1 MTTARRL
8 SAAALL
14 GAALAS
20 SAHADPGVSMA
31 WSYRDFTSWQL
42 FGSAAARN
50 DAPGNGFI
58 YSNLVLTAPASSD
71 AAGAGFAPD
80 TLALDFNQAFH
91 FDFHFFIPASQ
102 DLRGDGLSFTLTD
115 VASVGNGG
123 SGLGYEGLS
132 AHSVALAIDTFH
144 FDGEPI
150 SPSLQILSGGSV
162 TPLAATE
169 TGLGDAIR
177 GSTYQWYAAL
187 HYTPS
192 GNDDHTGVLTG
203 TLENLDHGSFS
214 VSAAVDFDAL
224 GLVGVPVA
232 YGFTASNGAATDG
245 HFVTSAMPVPEPGRW
260 ALVLAGLGWLA
271 LRARRR
277 WPA

>member
-1 MTTARRL
+1 MTTARHL
-8 SAAALL
+8 FAAALL

-31 WSYRDFTSWQL
+31 WSYRDFTTWQL
-42 FGSAAARN
+42 FGTATAQN
-50 DAPGNGFI
+50 DVPGNGFM
-58 YSNLVLTAPASSD
+58 YSNLVLTAPASHD
-71 AAGAGFAPD
+71 AAGAGFAPGA
-80 TLALDFNQAFH
+80 LALDFNQTFS

-102 DLRGDGLSFTLTD
+102 DTRGDGLTFTLTD
-115 VASVGNGG
+115 ATGVGNGG

-132 AHSVALAIDTFH
+132 ARSVALAIDTFH
-144 FDGEPI
+144 FDGEPV
-150 SPSLQILSGGSV
+150 SPSLQLLSGGSV

-192 GNDDHTGVLTG
+192 GNGDNTGVLTG

-224 GLVGVPVA
+224 GLVGVPVFC
-232 YGFTASNGAATDG
+232 GFTAANGLATDG

-271 LRARRR
+271 LLARRR
-277 WPA
+277 SAA

>member
-1 MTTARRL
+1 MTTARHL
-8 SAAALL
+8 FAAALL

-31 WSYRDFTSWQL
+31 WSYRDFTTWQL
-42 FGSAAARN
+42 FGTATAQN
-50 DAPGNGFI
+50 DVPGNGFM
-58 YSNLVLTAPASSD
+58 YSNLVLTAPASHD
-71 AAGAGFAPD
+71 AAGAGFAPGA
-80 TLALDFNQAFH
+80 LALDFNQTFS

-102 DLRGDGLSFTLTD
+102 DTRGDGLTFTLTD
-115 VASVGNGG
+115 ATGVGNGG

-132 AHSVALAIDTFH
+132 ARSVALAIDTFH
-144 FDGEPI
+144 FDGEPV
-150 SPSLQILSGGSV
+150 SPSLQLLSGGSV
-162 TPLAATE
+162 TPLAATA

-192 GNDDHTGVLTG
+192 GNGDNTGVLTG

-224 GLVGVPVA
+224 GLVGVPVF
-232 YGFTASNGAATDG
+232 YGFTAANGLATDG

-271 LRARRR
+271 LLARRR
-277 WPA
+277 SAA

>member
-1 MTTARRL
+1 MTTARHL
-8 SAAALL
+8 FAAALL

-20 SAHADPGVSMA
+20 CAHADPGVSMA
-31 WSYRDFTSWQL
+31 WSYRDFTTWQR
-42 FGSAAARN
+42 FGTATAQN
-50 DAPGNGFI
+50 DVPGNGFM
-58 YSNLVLTAPASSD
+58 YSNLVLTAPASHD
-71 AAGAGFAPD
+71 AAGAGFAPGA
-80 TLALDFNQAFH
+80 LALDFNQTFS

-102 DLRGDGLSFTLTD
+102 DTRGDGLTFTLTD
-115 VASVGNGG
+115 ATGVGNGG

-132 AHSVALAIDTFH
+132 ARSVALAIDTFH
-144 FDGEPI
+144 FDGEPV
-150 SPSLQILSGGSV
+150 SPSLQLLSGGSV

-192 GNDDHTGVLTG
+192 GNGDNTGLLTG

-224 GLVGVPVA
+224 GLVGVPVF
-232 YGFTASNGAATDG
+232 YGFTAANGLAADG

-260 ALVLAGLGWLA
+260 ALVLAGLGCLA
-271 LRARRR
+271 VLARRR
-277 WPA
+277 RAA